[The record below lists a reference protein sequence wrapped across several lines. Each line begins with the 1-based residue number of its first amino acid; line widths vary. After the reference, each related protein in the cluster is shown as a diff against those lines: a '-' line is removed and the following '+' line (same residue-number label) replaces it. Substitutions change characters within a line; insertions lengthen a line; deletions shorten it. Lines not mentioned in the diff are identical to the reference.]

1 MMFCE
6 DLASGFG
13 QPASSI
19 PQPDRTMGLPPEL
32 MSTPQPTLPPA
43 STPTPNPVTGGL
55 GRPSSEPAWSD
66 TGVRPRYE
74 PTRRPGDRTA
84 DWHERVSNPTLSQT
98 DDVVNRIHEA
108 ERNLKDVRRDQWLE
122 MNRASASNVLA
133 SIGSE
138 LPSHLAE
145 VSNPARKA
153 LADRLSTPN
162 PGASGPDP
170 ALMQRMAEVAVRRVA
185 RKRGVTVETPSARI
199 EGENATVT
207 VTYIDDGRVLD
218 DPETLRS
225 AFERAVTTEL
235 ALKGMDVTVSIDLS
249 RQKDGAVESLGSA
262 EDEDVEMYACDACN
276 GLVKATDPSCP
287 HCGAMFDDGEEE
299 QQPTE
304 QEAPPREP
312 PGGPSRGPPGDR
324 ARDHPEVE
332 SRTAR
337 RTEQGTTRWS
347 ESRTAKRTEQGTTR
361 RTESRTARGT
371 EQGTTRR
378 TESRTAKWTEQG
390 TTRRS
395 ESRATKW
402 TEQGTTRRTESRT
415 AKWTGARDHG
425 RSESR
430 TARRTGARDH
440 REGPSRGPP
449 GGPSKG
455 PPGGP
460 SRGPPEDRAGDHQ
473 EDRTWTSRTETIL
486 SESMPSVSIQ
496 VT

>member
-1 MMFCE
+1 
-6 DLASGFG
+6 
-13 QPASSI
+13 
-19 PQPDRTMGLPPEL
+19 MGLPPEL

-55 GRPSSEPAWSD
+55 GDLPVNRH
-66 TGVRPRYE
+66 G
-74 PTRRPGDRTA
+74 PTLGSGQGMSQRVDQEVGQRIGTT
-84 DWHERVSNPTLSQT
+84 RVSNPTLSQT

-145 VSNPARKA
+145 VSNPAAKA

-162 PGASGPDP
+162 PAASGPDP

-287 HCGAMFDDGEEE
+287 HCGAIFDDGEEE

-312 PGGPSRGPPGDR
+312 PGGPSRGPPGG
-324 ARDHPEVE
+324 P
-332 SRTAR
+332 SK
-337 RTEQGTTRWS
+337 GPP
-347 ESRTAKRTEQGTTR
+347 G
-361 RTESRTARGT
+361 
-371 EQGTTRR
+371 
-378 TESRTAKWTEQG
+378 
-390 TTRRS
+390 
-395 ESRATKW
+395 
-402 TEQGTTRRTESRT
+402 
-415 AKWTGARDHG
+415 
-425 RSESR
+425 
-430 TARRTGARDH
+430 
-440 REGPSRGPP
+440 GPSRGPP

-460 SRGPPEDRAGDHQ
+460 SRGPPGGPSRDHREVRVEDRQGDRARDHQ
-473 EDRTWTSRTETIL
+473 EDRVEDRQVDRARDRREDRVEDRQVDRARDHQEDRVEDRQVDREGPPEVRVEDRQADRARDHREDRVEDHQEVRVEDRQGDRARDHQEDRNADLPDRNDPERIDAKRINSGHVERLPGPPRSRRG
-486 SESMPSVSIQ
+486 P
-496 VT
+496 

>member
-1 MMFCE
+1 MAQSFAATGAGIAQHSHVAPVQPLHPPPQPMPSRTNMMPGGATN
-6 DLASGFG
+6 DVLRHLASGFG

-55 GRPSSEPAWSD
+55 GDLPVNRH
-66 TGVRPRYE
+66 G
-74 PTRRPGDRTA
+74 PTLGSGQGMSRRVDQEIGQRIGTT
-84 DWHERVSNPTLSQT
+84 RVSNPTLSQT

-145 VSNPARKA
+145 VSNPANAKA

-162 PGASGPDP
+162 PLRSGPDP
-170 ALMQRMAEVAVRRVA
+170 ALMQRMAEVAVRQVA

-249 RQKDGAVESLGSA
+249 RQKDGAVESLVPLRMRMSRCMHA
-262 EDEDVEMYACDACN
+262 MH
-276 GLVKATDPSCP
+276 ATVW
-287 HCGAMFDDGEEE
+287 
-299 QQPTE
+299 
-304 QEAPPREP
+304 
-312 PGGPSRGPPGDR
+312 SR
-324 ARDHPEVE
+324 
-332 SRTAR
+332 
-337 RTEQGTTRWS
+337 
-347 ESRTAKRTEQGTTR
+347 
-361 RTESRTARGT
+361 
-371 EQGTTRR
+371 
-378 TESRTAKWTEQG
+378 
-390 TTRRS
+390 
-395 ESRATKW
+395 
-402 TEQGTTRRTESRT
+402 
-415 AKWTGARDHG
+415 
-425 RSESR
+425 
-430 TARRTGARDH
+430 
-440 REGPSRGPP
+440 
-449 GGPSKG
+449 
-455 PPGGP
+455 
-460 SRGPPEDRAGDHQ
+460 
-473 EDRTWTSRTETIL
+473 
-486 SESMPSVSIQ
+486 
-496 VT
+496 

>member
-1 MMFCE
+1 
-6 DLASGFG
+6 
-13 QPASSI
+13 
-19 PQPDRTMGLPPEL
+19 MGLPPEL

-55 GRPSSEPAWSD
+55 GDLPVNRH
-66 TGVRPRYE
+66 G
-74 PTRRPGDRTA
+74 PTLGSGQGMSQRVDQEIGQRIGTT
-84 DWHERVSNPTLSQT
+84 RVSNPTLSQT

-145 VSNPARKA
+145 VSNPATKA

-162 PGASGPDP
+162 PVASGPDP

-312 PGGPSRGPPGDR
+312 PGGPSRGPPGGPSKGPPGGPSRGPPGGPSKGPPGGRVEDRQADR
-324 ARDHPEVE
+324 ARDHQEDRVEDRQGDRARDHQEDRVEDRQVDRARDHQEVRVE
-332 SRTAR
+332 GRK
-337 RTEQGTTRWS
+337 W
-347 ESRTAKRTEQGTTR
+347 
-361 RTESRTARGT
+361 T

-390 TTRRS
+390 TT
-395 ESRATKW
+395 
-402 TEQGTTRRTESRT
+402 
-415 AKWTGARDHG
+415 G

-430 TARRTGARDH
+430 TARRTEQGTTGRSESRTARGTEQGTTGRSESRTARGTEQGTTRRTSADLPDRNDPERIDAKRINSGH
-440 REGPSRGPP
+440 VERLPGPPRSRRGP
-449 GGPSKG
+449 
-455 PPGGP
+455 
-460 SRGPPEDRAGDHQ
+460 
-473 EDRTWTSRTETIL
+473 
-486 SESMPSVSIQ
+486 
-496 VT
+496 